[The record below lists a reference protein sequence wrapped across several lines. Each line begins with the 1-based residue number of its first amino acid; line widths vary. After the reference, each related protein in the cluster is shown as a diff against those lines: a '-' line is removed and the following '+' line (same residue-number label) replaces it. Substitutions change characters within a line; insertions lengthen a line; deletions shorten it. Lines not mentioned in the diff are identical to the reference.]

1 MFDEIIYK
9 VLDRIVTTCE
19 CLKKCIKDRSLPKA
33 CYDEKTKS
41 EEVKK
46 WANGNKKKHK

>member
-33 CYDEKTKS
+33 CYDDKTKS

-46 WANGNKKKHK
+46 MVKGERKRL